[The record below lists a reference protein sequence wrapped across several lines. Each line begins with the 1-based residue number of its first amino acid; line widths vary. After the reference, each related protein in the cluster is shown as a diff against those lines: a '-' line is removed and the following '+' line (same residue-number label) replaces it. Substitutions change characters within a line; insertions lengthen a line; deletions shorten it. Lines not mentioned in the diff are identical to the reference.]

1 MSRMLAAV
9 LHGPRDLRVEERPRP
24 ELEPGTVLVRVR
36 RVGLCGTDVHYFE
49 EGRVGAFVATA
60 PFVLGHELC
69 GEVTGVAEGVEQPSP
84 GDRVVVNPARQC
96 GQCEFCRAGR
106 GNLCRN
112 IRMLGSAST
121 RPPTDG
127 GLAEYLRVGAE
138 QCYVM
143 PPAMDDGVGALME
156 PLAVALQALHRA
168 GSVAGRRVLVCGGGP
183 IGLLIALAARAFG
196 ATTVALSDPDPE
208 RRKFALALGA
218 DAVFDPMSAGAANHE
233 AGPGGTG
240 IAGMDDGFE
249 ALFEASGSAAATAQA
264 FELAR
269 RGATIVQ
276 VGSPLE
282 PRTPLPL
289 GLLLVKELQF
299 VGSFRYGNVW
309 EQAIRL
315 GASGRLNLK
324 PLITHVLPLTQ
335 AREALELASRRGGAL
350 KVQIDLGSGDHG
362 GLAARSESLPAFDE
376 RYIPPGLLR
385 SGARIAPIF
394 GPFGSSPAGR
404 IARLGAA
411 AHFHHGLPDRP

>member
-9 LHGPRDLRVEERPRP
+9 LHGPRDLRVEERPLP

-49 EGRVGAFVATA
+49 EGRVGAFVASA

-69 GEVTGVAEGVEQPSP
+69 GEVAAVGEGVQQPRP

-127 GLAEYLRVGAE
+127 GLAEYLKVGAE
-138 QCYVM
+138 QCYAM
-143 PPAMDDGVGALME
+143 PPQMDDGIGALME

-196 ATTVALSDPDPE
+196 ASTVALSDPVPE
-208 RRKFALALGA
+208 RRKLALALGVDAAIEAPSA
-218 DAVFDPMSAGAANHE
+218 DPANRDTGWGGAG
-233 AGPGGTG
+233 
-240 IAGMDDGFE
+240 IDDGFE
-249 ALFEASGSAAATAQA
+249 VLFEASGAAAATAQA

-276 VGSPLE
+276 IGSPLE
-282 PRTPLPL
+282 PLTPLPL
-289 GLLLVKELQF
+289 GQLLVKELQF

-335 AREALELASRRGGAL
+335 AREALELASRRGAAL
-350 KVQIDLGSGDHG
+350 KVQLHLGSGNEG
-362 GLAARSESLPAFDE
+362 G
-376 RYIPPGLLR
+376 I
-385 SGARIAPIF
+385 
-394 GPFGSSPAGR
+394 
-404 IARLGAA
+404 
-411 AHFHHGLPDRP
+411 DRP

>member
-1 MSRMLAAV
+1 MSQMLAAV
-9 LHGPRDLRVEERPRP
+9 LHGPRDLRVENRSRP

-49 EGRVGAFVATA
+49 DGRVGAFVASA

-69 GEVTGVAEGVEQPSP
+69 GEVAAVAEGVLRPGP
-84 GDRVVVNPARQC
+84 GDRVVVNPSRQC
-96 GQCEFCRAGR
+96 GQCDYCRAGR
-106 GNLCRN
+106 GNLCRY

-143 PPAMDDGVGALME
+143 PPAMDEGIGALME
-156 PLAVALQALHRA
+156 PLAVALQALHRG

-183 IGLLIALAARAFG
+183 IGLLIALTARAFG
-196 ATTVALSDPDPE
+196 ATTVALSDPDPD

-218 DAVFDPMSAGAANHE
+218 DEVFDPATHE
-233 AGPGGTG
+233 AEGGG
-240 IAGMDDGFE
+240 ALVDDGFE
-249 ALFEASGSAAATAQA
+249 AVFEASGASAAVAQA

-276 VGSPLE
+276 VGSPSE

-289 GLLLVKELQF
+289 TQLLVKELQL

-309 EQAIRL
+309 EQAMRL
-315 GASGRLNLK
+315 VASGRLNLK
-324 PLITHVLPLTQ
+324 PLITHVLPL
-335 AREALELASRRGGAL
+335 ARVREALELASGRGGAL
-350 KVQIDLGSGDHG
+350 KVQVDLGSGDQG
-362 GLAARSESLPAFDE
+362 G
-376 RYIPPGLLR
+376 
-385 SGARIAPIF
+385 
-394 GPFGSSPAGR
+394 
-404 IARLGAA
+404 
-411 AHFHHGLPDRP
+411 PDRP